1 MKKNKYYKTDCE
13 TMSFLQKGEILY
25 LASKKKTLKQI
36 SEQTKRSVD
45 WIKTIIE
52 ALNGTKAKKELIDY
66 YDRINNTPEGSVN
79 RKSKSN
85 IKRSTNKRNNK
96 RKTRKTVFKHST
108 TRHRISKSERCD
120 CKNNTRHDSI
130 VESLRKHQDY
140 AGE

>member
-36 SEQTKRSVD
+36 SKQTKRSVD
-45 WIKTIIE
+45 WIKTILE
-52 ALNGTKAKKELIDY
+52 ALDGTKAKKELIDY
-66 YDRINNTPEGSVN
+66 YERINNKPEGSVN

-96 RKTRKTVFKHST
+96 RKTRKTITKHNIK
-108 TRHRISKSERCD
+108 RHRVPRHIRCD
-120 CKNNTRHDSI
+120 CKNNTGHDSI